1 MDDDSA
7 IDTVSPP
14 SDIAENRLPAP
25 SGADDSRRNFG
36 GEAQA
41 AGRLSYQ
48 DCIRSRNGS
57 IRFRI
62 LGEQQSSVSCS
73 RAGFGGLLLRTGVL
87 WDQTEE
93 KFTLL
98 RGIHGDTQL

>member
-14 SDIAENRLPAP
+14 SDIAENRLPSP
-25 SGADDSRRNFG
+25 SGADDSRRSFG

-62 LGEQQSSVSCS
+62 RGEQQSSAPCS
-73 RAGFGGLLLRTGVL
+73 RAGFGGLLRTGVF
-87 WDQTEE
+87 WDQRQEE
-93 KFTLL
+93 FTLL